1 MDEVT
6 GHHIF
11 SPPFHLTLLL
21 DFQNNTSKNPVCI
34 VISKSWYV
42 CLKASQND
50 LRMHG
55 HRLEDILPIPFW
67 QNEGTHQW
75 SLQFRST
82 YSTKSVSAVRY
93 TFVVVFLF
101 VFLDGFFFLASCNM
115 NEQTRHLLHL
125 TGTIGPL
132 LFNLPNSKHPD
143 WTNYCGWLAV
153 CTQSL
158 LINNWTNYCIQ
169 WVKRLKGYLCII
181 MATYDANS
189 DINED
194 SQPFDVSSCWNQ
206 KCREGRSKE
215 EGNVN
220 GEGKKL
226 D

>member
-11 SPPFHLTLLL
+11 FPPFHLTLLL

-82 YSTKSVSAVRY
+82 YQKCICSQIHLCCCF
-93 TFVVVFLF
+93 FVCVFGW
-101 VFLDGFFFLASCNM
+101 VFFFFKLAVIWM
-115 NEQTRHLLHL
+115 NKQDISFIWQEQLDLCCSICQIQSIL
-125 TGTIGPL
+125 IGPTIVG
-132 LFNLPNSKHPD
+132 D
-143 WTNYCGWLAV
+143 
-153 CTQSL
+153 
-158 LINNWTNYCIQ
+158 
-169 WVKRLKGYLCII
+169 
-181 MATYDANS
+181 
-189 DINED
+189 
-194 SQPFDVSSCWNQ
+194 
-206 KCREGRSKE
+206 
-215 EGNVN
+215 
-220 GEGKKL
+220 
-226 D
+226 